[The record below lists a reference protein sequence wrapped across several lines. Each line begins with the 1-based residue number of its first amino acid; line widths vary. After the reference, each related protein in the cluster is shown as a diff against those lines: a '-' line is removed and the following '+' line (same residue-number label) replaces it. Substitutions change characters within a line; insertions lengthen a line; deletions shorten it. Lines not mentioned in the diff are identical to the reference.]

1 MGPLKHILFSGAL
14 RHLEYVRSSPY
25 SETGEIETSPQL
37 EHWNTIHSLASLT
50 ERAPKCIG
58 LRLLYCGSSGATEP
72 CLAFFYSKQV
82 GQKLVHQASLLQKS
96 EYSMYSLVFSFLPQG
111 EAKAGSFFLILWGS
125 ARVKRL
131 WKEGGMKFPTHFY
144 AVVSHLLGVQEPL
157 NQFLDFSY
165 RELVHVL
172 LN

>member
-1 MGPLKHILFSGAL
+1 
-14 RHLEYVRSSPY
+14 
-25 SETGEIETSPQL
+25 
-37 EHWNTIHSLASLT
+37 
-50 ERAPKCIG
+50 
-58 LRLLYCGSSGATEP
+58 
-72 CLAFFYSKQV
+72 
-82 GQKLVHQASLLQKS
+82 
-96 EYSMYSLVFSFLPQG
+96 MYSLVFSFLPQG

-172 LN
+172 LNQRLHRRKEGLGLSSLLSCHNYFQSGCLLFLIFFPFFFFFFLLVRISNILWNTSGKRWKFLPCSFTWGEVLNFLLINIILALDF